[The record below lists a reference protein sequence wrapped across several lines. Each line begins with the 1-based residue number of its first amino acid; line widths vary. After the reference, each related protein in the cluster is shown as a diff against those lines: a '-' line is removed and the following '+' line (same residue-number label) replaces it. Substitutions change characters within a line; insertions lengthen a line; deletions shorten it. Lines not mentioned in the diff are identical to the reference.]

1 MKFRSTLLIALF
13 YCIQY
18 IMVSCS
24 DSKRPDEAPIETT
37 KILALSDAGYHLPDR
52 PGSDLFLANCGICH
66 SYRYIQMQPPFPRK
80 TWEKTVEK
88 MVKNFGA
95 PIPDSSLAPIVD
107 YLVSIRGEK

>member
-1 MKFRSTLLIALF
+1 MKFRSAILIALLYF
-13 YCIQY
+13 IQY
-18 IMVSCS
+18 SMMSCS
-24 DSKRPDEAPIETT
+24 DSKRKDETPIEPP
-37 KILALSDAGYHLPDR
+37 KILTLSDAGYHLPDQ

-95 PIPDSSLAPIVD
+95 PIADSSVTPIVD